1 MGHGRARFESRYWGA
16 HFMEFL
22 HSRPDI
28 VRSESQRSL
37 LGRWNVARGAAALP
51 AWQELHPDTLAVPRD
66 NLSFL
71 DVVAVNG
78 GTRFQIRFHGV
89 RIAELYSS
97 VSCVG
102 RFLDEVVPPASR
114 EVTLATYRHAV
125 AHRLPV
131 YTISDTR
138 DWTHCPLRTA
148 AAATHGRRSG
158 RCPHPGL
165 ARNREPG
172 GRVRQL
178 WADDRNRKVAG
189 LRPVYRDSSVVSFP
203 IARRDSLFLLSD
215 PPDTAITCAP
225 V

>member
-1 MGHGRARFESRYWGA
+1 MD
-16 HFMEFL
+16 FL

-28 VRSESQRSL
+28 VRSERQRSL

-71 DVVAVNG
+71 DVVVVNG
-78 GTRFQIRFHGV
+78 GPRFQIRFHGL
-89 RIAELYSS
+89 RIAELYAS

-138 DWTHCPLRTA
+138 DATGRIVHYERLLLPLTGDGAGVAHILASLETVSPEGAFDNHGLMTA
-148 AAATHGRRSG
+148 TGRSPAFAL
-158 RCPHPGL
+158 C
-165 ARNREPG
+165 
-172 GRVRQL
+172 
-178 WADDRNRKVAG
+178 
-189 LRPVYRDSSVVSFP
+189 
-203 IARRDSLFLLSD
+203 
-215 PPDTAITCAP
+215 TAI
-225 V
+225 VE

>member
-78 GTRFQIRFHGV
+78 GTRFSDQ
-89 RIAELYSS
+89 
-97 VSCVG
+97 VSWC
-102 RFLDEVVPPASR
+102 
-114 EVTLATYRHAV
+114 
-125 AHRLPV
+125 AHRGTLQQRELRRE
-131 YTISDTR
+131 IS
-138 DWTHCPLRTA
+138 
-148 AAATHGRRSG
+148 
-158 RCPHPGL
+158 
-165 ARNREPG
+165 
-172 GRVRQL
+172 
-178 WADDRNRKVAG
+178 
-189 LRPVYRDSSVVSFP
+189 
-203 IARRDSLFLLSD
+203 
-215 PPDTAITCAP
+215 
-225 V
+225 